1 MNMVFHHGALGDWV
15 TTFGVLRAL
24 AWQGVTAAVAPM
36 SKAKLAAAVID
47 NLEPFDIDQRDLMR
61 LFASGTVQEVGSA
74 WQAQLERARLI
85 VSFVS
90 NGRDAWAQNMTKLA
104 TQAKV
109 VFIDPHP
116 DQGCREH
123 VCDRYERLLRS
134 QGVVVEYPPIGLR
147 LNPGGAVV
155 VHPGSGGH
163 DKCWVSDRFEKLVRS
178 LRSSG
183 ERVRVLIG
191 EVELETWPA
200 ARVERWMSGHGA
212 EQVDSLEQLR
222 KILSSAKIYIGNDSG
237 PTHLAAAMGLMT
249 IALFGPTDPAVWSP
263 RGPSVRVVA
272 PPRPAAMRWL
282 SVEAVLATVQCCG

>member
-1 MNMVFHHGALGDWV
+1 MNMIFHHGALGDWV
-15 TTFGVLRAL
+15 ATFGVLRAL
-24 AWQGVTAAVAPM
+24 ARQGITAAVAPM

-47 NLEPFDIDQRDLMR
+47 NLEPFDIDQRDLTL
-61 LFASGTVQEVGSA
+61 LFAPGAAQEIGSA

-90 NGRDAWAQNMTKLA
+90 DGRDAWAQNMAKLA
-104 TQAKV
+104 TQAEV
-109 VFIDPHP
+109 VFVDPRP
-116 DQGCREH
+116 GQGCREH

-134 QGVVVEYPPIGLR
+134 QGVVVEYPPIESR
-147 LNPGGAVV
+147 LNPGGPIV

-163 DKCWVSDRFEKLVRS
+163 GKCWASDRFENLVRL
-178 LRSSG
+178 LRLSG

-200 ARVERWMSGHGA
+200 ARVERWIAGHGA

-222 KILSSAKIYIGNDSG
+222 KILRGTRIYIGNDSG
-237 PTHLAAAMGLMT
+237 PTHLSAAMGLTT

-282 SVEAVLATVQCCG
+282 SVEAVLATVQCCD